1 MIRFDQFESLITYHI
16 IFDQLGVFCQQLSP
30 VTCYITHPQMILYEL
45 GSSLGYLLRNV
56 LIVSE
61 ELYQLIQLLLVS
73 IARHRNIVD
82 PWFHGGIK
90 ILQPFITNMK
100 HKRPAE
106 NNFYFCKNQYKNF

>member
-1 MIRFDQFESLITYHI
+1 
-16 IFDQLGVFCQQLSP
+16 
-30 VTCYITHPQMILYEL
+30 MILYEL

-73 IARHRNIVD
+73 IARNWNIVD
-82 PWFHGGIK
+82 PGFHGWIE
-90 ILQPFITNMK
+90 IPQPFITNME

-106 NNFYFCKNQYKNF
+106 NNFYFCKNKYQNF